1 MQISSRFTIAVHI
14 FTCIAIAEKKYKVTS
29 KFLAG
34 SINVN
39 PVIIRNIVLM
49 LKAHGLIDSRQGTSG
64 IKIAK
69 CPSDIT
75 LLDIFNAVE
84 SLDNGQLFIF
94 HENPA
99 QDCPVGSHIHCVLDG
114 RLEQIQSALEKELQS
129 ITLASIIEDAETQ
142 IAKDEAAANADC
154 SELV

>member
-1 MQISSRFTIAVHI
+1 
-14 FTCIAIAEKKYKVTS
+14 
-29 KFLAG
+29 
-34 SINVN
+34 
-39 PVIIRNIVLM
+39 M

-84 SLDNGQLFIF
+84 SLDNGQLFSF

-142 IAKDEAAANADC
+142 IANDEAAANADC
-154 SELV
+154 SALV

>member
-1 MQISSRFTIAVHI
+1 MQVSSRFTIAVHI

-29 KFLAG
+29 KFLAS

-69 CPSDIT
+69 CPSEIT

-84 SLDNGQLFIF
+84 SLDNGRLFSF
-94 HENPA
+94 
-99 QDCPVGSHIHCVLDG
+99 QDCPVGSHIHSVLDG
-114 RLEQIQSALEKELQS
+114 RLDQIQNALEKELKS
-129 ITLASIIEDAETQ
+129 ISLASIIEDAEAQT
-142 IAKDEAAANADC
+142 ARDAEVANNDC
-154 SELV
+154 SAEA

>member
-69 CPSDIT
+69 CPSEIT

-84 SLDNGQLFIF
+84 SLDNGQLFSF

-99 QDCPVGSHIHCVLDG
+99 QDCPVGSHIHGVLDG

-129 ITLASIIEDAETQ
+129 ITLASIIEDAEAQ

>member
-69 CPSDIT
+69 MS
-75 LLDIFNAVE
+75 
-84 SLDNGQLFIF
+84 
-94 HENPA
+94 
-99 QDCPVGSHIHCVLDG
+99 VGHH
-114 RLEQIQSALEKELQS
+114 
-129 ITLASIIEDAETQ
+129 
-142 IAKDEAAANADC
+142 
-154 SELV
+154 LVRYFQRRGIPR

>member
-1 MQISSRFTIAVHI
+1 
-14 FTCIAIAEKKYKVTS
+14 
-29 KFLAG
+29 
-34 SINVN
+34 
-39 PVIIRNIVLM
+39 M

-84 SLDNGQLFIF
+84 SLDNGQLFSF